1 MRHLQVA
8 VFYED
13 FGADWMNIG
22 DLELIR
28 RSKEGDLDAFNE
40 IVARYQRQVFNTAA
54 RILGGTSHADD
65 ATQETFISAY
75 RAIGSFRGVNLAP
88 WLLRIAKN
96 QCYDMIRS
104 MRRRPADSLEE
115 NLANPSFVRAQ
126 SGGSAEDET
135 LRSELGA
142 EIQRAILSLPF
153 DQRLVVT
160 LIDVQGFSYEEAAEA
175 AEVSIGTVK
184 SRLSRGRARVRD
196 HLRGLGELL
205 PPEFRQTI

>member
-1 MRHLQVA
+1 
-8 VFYED
+8 
-13 FGADWMNIG
+13 MNIG

-54 RILGGTSHADD
+54 RVLGGTSHADD

-142 EIQRAILSLPF
+142 EIQRAILSLPV

-205 PPEFRQTI
+205 PSEFRQTI

>member
-1 MRHLQVA
+1 
-8 VFYED
+8 
-13 FGADWMNIG
+13 MNIG

-54 RILGGTSHADD
+54 RILGGTSYADD

-75 RAIGSFRGVNLAP
+75 RAIGKFRGVNLAP

-96 QCYDMIRS
+96 QCYDMIRG
-104 MRRRPADSLEE
+104 MRRRPSDSLEE
-115 NLANPSFVRAQ
+115 NLTNPSFVRAQ
-126 SGGSAEDET
+126 SSGSAEDET
-135 LRSELGA
+135 LRGELGS
-142 EIQRAILSLPF
+142 EIQRAILSLPE

-160 LIDVQGFSYEEAAEA
+160 LIDVQGFSYEEAAEVA
-175 AEVSIGTVK
+175 GVSLGTVK

-205 PPEFRQTI
+205 PREFRQIL

>member
-1 MRHLQVA
+1 
-8 VFYED
+8 
-13 FGADWMNIG
+13 MNIG

-54 RILGGTSHADD
+54 RILGGTSYADD

-75 RAIGSFRGVNLAP
+75 RAIGKFRGVNLAP

-96 QCYDMIRS
+96 QCYDMIRG
-104 MRRRPADSLEE
+104 MRRRPTDSLEE
-115 NLANPSFVRAQ
+115 NLTNPSFVRAQ
-126 SGGSAEDET
+126 SSGSAEDET
-135 LRSELGA
+135 LRGELGS
-142 EIQRAILSLPF
+142 EIQRAILSLPE

-160 LIDVQGFSYEEAAEA
+160 LIDVQGFSYEEAAEVA
-175 AEVSIGTVK
+175 GVSLGTVK

-205 PPEFRQTI
+205 PPEFRQIL

>member
-1 MRHLQVA
+1 
-8 VFYED
+8 
-13 FGADWMNIG
+13 MNIG

-54 RILGGTSHADD
+54 RVLGSTAHADD

-75 RAIGSFRGVNLAP
+75 RAIGKFRGVNLAP

-104 MRRRPADSLEE
+104 MRRRPSDSLEE
-115 NLANPSFVRAQ
+115 NLTNPSFVRAQ

-135 LRSELGA
+135 LRGELAA
-142 EIQRAILSLPF
+142 EIQRAILSLPEA
-153 DQRLVVT
+153 QRLVVT

-175 AEVSIGTVK
+175 AGVSKGTVK
-184 SRLSRGRARVRD
+184 SRLSRGRARVRN
-196 HLRGLGELL
+196 HLRAQAELL
-205 PPEFRQTI
+205 PPEFRQSL

>member
-1 MRHLQVA
+1 
-8 VFYED
+8 
-13 FGADWMNIG
+13 MNIG

-142 EIQRAILSLPF
+142 EIQRAILSLPV

-184 SRLSRGRARVRD
+184 SRLSRGRARVRA

-205 PPEFRQTI
+205 PSEFRQTI

>member
-142 EIQRAILSLPF
+142 EIQRAILSLPV

-205 PPEFRQTI
+205 PSEFRQTI

>member
-1 MRHLQVA
+1 
-8 VFYED
+8 
-13 FGADWMNIG
+13 MNIG

-54 RILGGTSHADD
+54 RILGGTSYADD

-75 RAIGSFRGVNLAP
+75 RAIGKFRGVNLAP
-88 WLLRIAKN
+88 WLIRIAKN
-96 QCYDMIRS
+96 QCYDMIRG
-104 MRRRPADSLEE
+104 MRRRPSDSLEE
-115 NLANPSFVRAQ
+115 NLTNPSFVRAQ
-126 SGGSAEDET
+126 SSGSAEDET
-135 LRSELGA
+135 LRGELGS
-142 EIQRAILSLPF
+142 EIQRAILSLPE

-160 LIDVQGFSYEEAAEA
+160 LIDVQGFSYEEAAEVA
-175 AEVSIGTVK
+175 GVSKGTVK

-205 PPEFRQTI
+205 PPEFRQTL

>member
-1 MRHLQVA
+1 
-8 VFYED
+8 
-13 FGADWMNIG
+13 MNIG

-40 IVARYQRQVFNTAA
+40 IVARYQKQVFNTAA
-54 RILGGTSHADD
+54 RILGGTSYADD

-75 RAIGSFRGVNLAP
+75 RAIGKFRGVNLAP

-96 QCYDMIRS
+96 QCYDMIRA

-115 NLANPSFVRAQ
+115 NLTNPSVARVQ
-126 SGGSAEDET
+126 DGSSPEEET
-135 LRSELGA
+135 LRGELAA
-142 EIQRAILSLPF
+142 EIQRAILSLPVE
-153 DQRLVVT
+153 QRLLVT

-184 SRLSRGRARVRD
+184 SRLSRGRARIRD

-205 PPEFRQTI
+205 PSEFRQSS